1 MYVVSDPSV
10 VAVSTDGLV
19 TSVGLGAATVT
30 VLHGAAEVVVPVRVA
45 DSQGGVVPV
54 GASGGVVRGTD
65 GAMVSIGPGA
75 LAEEVPVAIAPLAEA
90 DLPLPVPNY
99 LTFGA
104 AFNLDL
110 HGASLHEPA
119 QLAVPVPSSFAS
131 GTTAYFLR
139 HDILMGPDGNPHP
152 VWIVMDKGTVSADGF
167 ARTASPPYPGFSAGG
182 QYLCALHDSPAGLVD
197 LVMSIAGY
205 RPPSSG
211 FRSFAFAI
219 GLGVAVELEGRL
231 PLPNAMQ
238 IAMGIWGYSGDHWGS
253 IPLSDAGRHR

>member
-1 MYVVSDPSV
+1 
-10 VAVSTDGLV
+10 
-19 TSVGLGAATVT
+19 
-30 VLHGAAEVVVPVRVA
+30 
-45 DSQGGVVPV
+45 
-54 GASGGVVRGTD
+54 
-65 GAMVSIGPGA
+65 MVSIGPGT

-90 DLPLPVPNY
+90 DLPLAVPNY

-253 IPLSDAGRHR
+253 IPLATQVVTVNLYDGTREQSVVITSDPPVSRALPLPKYDCFAPAFRRQSRLLAVGLTMPTLWNSIWETTPPG